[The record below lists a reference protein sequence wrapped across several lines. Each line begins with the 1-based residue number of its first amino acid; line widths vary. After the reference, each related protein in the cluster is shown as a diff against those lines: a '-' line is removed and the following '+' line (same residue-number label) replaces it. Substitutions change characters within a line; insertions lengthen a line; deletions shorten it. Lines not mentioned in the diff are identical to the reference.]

1 VDNIE
6 QASRHLQLFHAHL
19 AHSLDS
25 IMEDPENG
33 KAEVASILSIRRMR
47 KAQTESCLSQLD
59 SSQPHTFAH
68 RFPATKLENETDEW
82 EFGIDETMNIPPNNG
97 SKPWHIGTPNHM
109 KVASHAIL
117 GRFFNLLYDIFVIAI
132 FFLLFTRRMKD
143 NFY

>member
-1 VDNIE
+1 
-6 QASRHLQLFHAHL
+6 
-19 AHSLDS
+19 
-25 IMEDPENG
+25 MEDPENG

-97 SKPWHIGTPNHM
+97 SKP
-109 KVASHAIL
+109 
-117 GRFFNLLYDIFVIAI
+117 
-132 FFLLFTRRMKD
+132 
-143 NFY
+143 